1 MLETVNSNVTEQKMK
16 NNFIL
21 LLAILLCQGPSYG
34 QIPNMAEEITTH
46 LEFLGFEVTLEEGK
60 MVTTHTTRLDMTIQ
74 QWEGGLLFTN
84 FGNPTPY
91 ALKNLKNLMRFIN
104 KLNSK
109 AGAGRYYLNEHNQII
124 IEAYY
129 PGDYNKKSFSTF
141 LDIWEKELTNLSNI
155 MNEMP
160 NYLE

>member
-1 MLETVNSNVTEQKMK
+1 MK
-16 NNFIL
+16 SL
-21 LLAILLCQGPSYG
+21 LMKFLISLCLLMGVSQGE
-34 QIPNMAEEITTH
+34 IPNNAEDITTH
-46 LEFLGFEVTLEEGK
+46 LEFLGFEVTLEEGQ
-60 MVTTHTTRLDMTIQ
+60 MVTAHATRLDMTIQ

-84 FGNPTPY
+84 FGTPTTY

-109 AGAGRYYLNEHNQII
+109 AGTARYYLNEHNQII

-129 PGDYNKKSFSTF
+129 PGDYNKKSFGAF
-141 LDIWEKELTNLSNI
+141 LEIWEKELTNIKNI
-155 MNEMP
+155 MSEMP

>member
-1 MLETVNSNVTEQKMK
+1 MK
-16 NNFIL
+16 NDSMKIL
-21 LLAILLCQGPSYG
+21 LSLFLCLGTSYG

-109 AGAGRYYLNEHNQII
+109 AGAARYYLNEHN
-124 IEAYY
+124 
-129 PGDYNKKSFSTF
+129 
-141 LDIWEKELTNLSNI
+141 
-155 MNEMP
+155 
-160 NYLE
+160 